1 VWADA
6 LPNLLIGLREGL
18 EAGLVVSILLAA
30 VRKHAE
36 ASTTEASKTEAG
48 ITAASTAEART
59 GGERVRTA
67 PIWIGVA
74 AAVVLA
80 LSFGAVLTF
89 YRSVLSSTGQEALG
103 GILSV
108 IAVGL
113 VTAMIFW
120 MRRTARNLAGELRER
135 VDQALRISAAA
146 LAVTAFLAVGREGT
160 ETALFLWTA
169 AQASGQTTAPLTG
182 AAIGIVCAVILCVLL
197 YHRAVK
203 IRLDKFFGRTAIL
216 LIIVAGG
223 VLAYGLGD
231 LQEAGLLP
239 GHLWV
244 AFDLT
249 AHIDPSSW
257 WMSIITGIT
266 ELSPS
271 MTWLQVVA
279 YACYLGVVLPLF
291 IWGKPAPHKQKQKQ
305 PQIHHQGS
313 RRRSIVAVTAAFIV
327 PPVVAGTL
335 IAVAPGATGATGHQL
350 TATATACAQG
360 WSSGPAGEQSFTI
373 ANKSGHVVEIN
384 LIQAASQGI
393 VAEIETLGPGTRQT
407 LTATLAP
414 GAYFWRCLGSSGA
427 AAQSATAT
435 VTGSQ
440 SSQNQ
445 PQPVKPVTV
454 AELQPA
460 LGAYNAYVAG
470 ELSTLSTQVAKIK
483 ADLAAGNLQ
492 AARTDWLP
500 AMLTWEQV
508 GEEPYGSFGDFGV
521 EIAAGPQGFEQGV
534 NDPDFT
540 GLHRLEYGLW
550 HGQSATTL
558 LPVTSQLSSYV
569 TKLKSQLTQLSNDP
583 TTLPVRAHEIL
594 EDALRDHLT
603 GQLDQGSGADYAE
616 TLADVQADR
625 VVLGEIAGL
634 ITARAPH
641 LLSTVYTQLNT
652 LQQALLATRV
662 NGQWAG
668 VNAVSLTQR
677 QDVDAAIGA
686 VLENTSLIPDLL
698 ETPAH

>member
-18 EAGLVVSILLAA
+18 EAGLVISILLAA
-30 VRKHAE
+30 VRKRAE
-36 ASTTEASKTEAG
+36 ATDAG
-48 ITAASTAEART
+48 QS
-59 GGERVRTA
+59 VRAA
-67 PIWIGVA
+67 PIWIGTA
-74 AAVVLA
+74 AAIVLA

-103 GILSV
+103 GFLSV
-108 IAVGL
+108 VAVGL
-113 VTAMIFW
+113 VTVMIFW
-120 MRRTARNLAGELRER
+120 MRRTARNLAGELGER
-135 VDQALRISAAA
+135 VDQALRVSTAA
-146 LAVTAFLAVGREGT
+146 LALTAFLAVGREGT

-182 AAIGIVCAVILCVLL
+182 AAIGIGAAVVLCVLL
-197 YHRAVK
+197 YRRAVK
-203 IRLDKFFGRTAIL
+203 IRLDKFFGRTAIA
-216 LIIVAGG
+216 LIVVAGG

-231 LQEAGLLP
+231 LQEAGILP
-239 GHLWV
+239 GHLWI

-257 WMSIITGIT
+257 WMSIISGVT

-279 YACYLGVVLPLF
+279 YVCYLGVVLPLF
-291 IWGKPAPHKQKQKQ
+291 IWGKPAPV
-305 PQIHHQGS
+305 PARAPERAPAGVGG
-313 RRRSIVAVTAAFIV
+313 RRRAMAAVTAAFTV

-335 IAVAPGATGATGHQL
+335 IVIAPGATGAAGRDL

-360 WSSGPAGEQSFTI
+360 WSSMPAGEQPFVIS
-373 ANKSGHVVEIN
+373 NRSGHVLEIN

-393 VAEIETLGPGTRQT
+393 VAEIETLGPGTKQT

-414 GAYFWRCLGSSGA
+414 GTYYWRCLGSTGSV
-427 AAQSATAT
+427 TAT
-435 VTGSQ
+435 VTGAAAGGAG
-440 SSQNQ
+440 
-445 PQPVKPVTV
+445 PTAVKPVTV

-460 LGAYNAYVAG
+460 LRAYNAYVAAKLVTLTAQVDRIRAD
-470 ELSTLSTQVAKIK
+470 LSSG
-483 ADLAAGNLQ
+483 DLAA
-492 AARTDWLP
+492 ARTGWLP

-508 GEEPYGSFGDFGV
+508 GEEPYGSFGNFGV
-521 EIAAGPQGFEQGV
+521 QIAAGPQGFEQGV

-550 HGQSATTL
+550 HGQSASEL
-558 LPVTSQLSSYV
+558 LPVADQVAGYV
-569 TKLKSQLTQLSNDP
+569 AGLRSQLTRLSTDP
-583 TTLPVRAHEIL
+583 TQLPIRAHEIL
-594 EDALRDHLT
+594 EDALRDHLS

-616 TLADVQADR
+616 ALADVQVDR
-625 VVLGEIAGL
+625 VVLGELAGL

-641 LLSTVYTQLNT
+641 LLPAVYGQLNT
-652 LQQALLATRV
+652 LQQTLLATRV

-668 VNAVSLTQR
+668 VNAVSLAQR
-677 QDVDAAIGA
+677 QRVDAAIGA
-686 VLENTSLIPDLL
+686 VLESTSLIPDLL

>member
-36 ASTTEASKTEAG
+36 ASHTEAG
-48 ITAASTAEART
+48 HTEAAGTE
-59 GGERVRTA
+59 GGTEVRTL
-67 PIWIGVA
+67 PIWIGTA
-74 AAVVLA
+74 AAIVLA

-103 GILSV
+103 GFLSV

-120 MRRTARNLAGELRER
+120 MRRTARNLAGELRVR
-135 VDQALRISAAA
+135 VDQALRISTAA
-146 LAVTAFLAVGREGT
+146 LALTAFLAVGREGT

-169 AQASGQTTAPLTG
+169 AQASGQTTAPVAG
-182 AAIGIVCAVILCVLL
+182 AAIGIACAVILCVLL

-203 IRLDKFFGRTAIL
+203 IRLDKFFGRTAIA
-216 LIIVAGG
+216 LIVVAGG

-231 LQEAGLLP
+231 LQEAGILP

-249 AHIDPSSW
+249 PHIDPSSW

-266 ELSPS
+266 ELAPT

-279 YACYLGVVLPLF
+279 YLCYLGVVLPLF
-291 IWGKPAPHKQKQKQ
+291 IWGKPAPVPAPEQA
-305 PQIHHQGS
+305 PPGEPALAGG
-313 RRRSIVAVTAAFIV
+313 RRRAIIAVTAAFTV

-335 IAVAPGATGATGHQL
+335 IAVAPGATGATDHQL
-350 TATATACAQG
+350 TVSGTACAQG

-384 LIQAASQGI
+384 LIQSASQGI
-393 VAEIETLGPGTRQT
+393 VAEIETLGPGTKQT
-407 LTATLAP
+407 LSATLAP
-414 GAYFWRCLGSSGA
+414 GSYFWRCLGSSGA

-435 VTGSQ
+435 VTGSTTNT
-440 SSQNQ
+440 SAI
-445 PQPVKPVTV
+445 PVKPVTV

-460 LGAYNAYVAG
+460 LKAYNAYVATK
-470 ELSTLSTQVAKIK
+470 LTTLSSQVAKIR
-483 ADLAAGNLQ
+483 ADLNSGNLN

-521 EIAAGPQGFEQGV
+521 EIGAGPQGFEQGV

-550 HGQSATTL
+550 HGQRASVL
-558 LPVTSQLSSYV
+558 IPVTEQLATYVTGLSSQLN
-569 TKLKSQLTQLSNDP
+569 QLSNDP
-583 TTLPVRAHEIL
+583 TNLPVRSHEIL

-625 VVLGEIAGL
+625 VVLGEIASL

-641 LLSTVYTQLNT
+641 LLPAIYSELDT

-662 NGQWAG
+662 NGQWVG
-668 VNAVSLTQR
+668 INAVSLTQR
-677 QDVDAAIGA
+677 QNVDAAIGA

>member
-30 VRKHAE
+30 VRKH
-36 ASTTEASKTEAG
+36 TEAG
-48 ITAASTAEART
+48 HTEPGDAGRRVSTI
-59 GGERVRTA
+59 

-103 GILSV
+103 GFLSV
-108 IAVGL
+108 VAVGL

-120 MRRTARNLAGELRER
+120 MRRTARNLAGDLRAQ
-135 VDQALRISAAA
+135 VDRALRVNMAA
-146 LAVTAFLAVGREGT
+146 LTLTAFLAVGREGT
-160 ETALFLWTA
+160 ETALFLWTT
-169 AQASGQTTAPLTG
+169 AQASGQTTAPVIG
-182 AAIGIVCAVILCVLL
+182 AAIGIACAVIGCVLL
-197 YHRAVK
+197 YRRAVK
-203 IRLDKFFGRTAIL
+203 IRLDKFFGRTAIA
-216 LIIVAGG
+216 LIVVAGG

-231 LQEAGLLP
+231 LQEAGILP
-239 GHLWV
+239 GHLWI

-257 WMSIITGIT
+257 WMSIITGVT

-279 YACYLGVVLPLF
+279 YVCYLGVVLPLF
-291 IWGKPAPHKQKQKQ
+291 IWGKPAPAPQKPPERVSQNA
-305 PQIHHQGS
+305 GG
-313 RRRSIVAVTAAFIV
+313 RRRAIVAVTAAFTV

-350 TATATACAQG
+350 TVTAATCARG

-373 ANKSGHVVEIN
+373 ANKSGHVVEMN

-393 VAEIETLGPGTRQT
+393 VAEIETLGPGTQQT
-407 LTATLAP
+407 LTAPLAP
-414 GAYFWRCLGSSGA
+414 GSYFWRCLGSSGA
-427 AAQSATAT
+427 GAQSTTAT
-435 VTGSQ
+435 VSGPVTGTAETS
-440 SSQNQ
+440 
-445 PQPVKPVTV
+445 PVTGTAETGAPAPVKPVTV

-460 LGAYNAYVAG
+460 LRAYNSYVAAK
-470 ELSTLSTQVAKIK
+470 LTTLTGQVAKIR
-483 ADLAAGNLQ
+483 ADLTAGNLN

-521 EIAAGPQGFEQGV
+521 EIGAGPQGFEQGV

-550 HGQSATTL
+550 HGQRASAL
-558 LPVTSQLSSYV
+558 IPVTDQLAKYVTSLHSQLN
-569 TKLKSQLTQLSNDP
+569 QLSNDP
-583 TTLPVRAHEIL
+583 ATLPVRAHEIL

-625 VVLGEIAGL
+625 VVLGEIANL
-634 ITARAPH
+634 LTSRAPH
-641 LLSTVYTQLNT
+641 LLPAVYSELDT

-662 NGQWAG
+662 NGQW
-668 VNAVSLTQR
+668 VSINAVTLTQR
-677 QDVDAAIGA
+677 QNVDAAIGA

>member
-1 VWADA
+1 MWADA

-30 VRKHAE
+30 VHKRE
-36 ASTTEASKTEAG
+36 EAG
-48 ITAASTAEART
+48 EQGAGRP
-59 GGERVRTA
+59 VRTT

-74 AAVVLA
+74 AAIVLA

-103 GILSV
+103 GALSV
-108 IAVGL
+108 VAVAL

-120 MRRTARNLAGELRER
+120 MRRTARNLAGELREQ
-135 VDQALRISAAA
+135 VDQAMRISAAA
-146 LAVTAFLAVGREGT
+146 LALTAFVAVGREGT

-169 AQASGQTTAPLTG
+169 AQASGQTVAPLIG
-182 AAIGIVCAVILCVLL
+182 AGIGILAAVIVCVLL
-197 YHRAVK
+197 YRRAVK
-203 IRLDKFFGRTAIL
+203 IRLDKFFGRTAIA
-216 LIIVAGG
+216 LIVVAGG

-231 LQEAGLLP
+231 LQEAGILP

-244 AFDLT
+244 AFNLT
-249 AHIDPSSW
+249 GHIDPTSW
-257 WMSIITGIT
+257 WMSIITGVT
-266 ELSPS
+266 ELAPS

-279 YACYLGVVLPLF
+279 YICYLGVVLPMF
-291 IWGKPAPHKQKQKQ
+291 IWGKPAPVPARAAEREPAQA
-305 PQIHHQGS
+305 GS
-313 RRRSIVAVTAAFIV
+313 RRRAIVAVIAAFTV

-335 IAVAPGATGATGHQL
+335 IAVAPGATGATDHQL
-350 TATATACAQG
+350 TLTATLCAQG
-360 WSSGPAGEQSFTI
+360 WSSVPAGEQSFTI

-407 LTATLAP
+407 LSATLAP
-414 GAYFWRCLGSSGA
+414 GSYVWHCLGSSGA
-427 AAQSATAT
+427 GAQSVTAT
-435 VTGSQ
+435 VTGSAAG
-440 SSQNQ
+440 SG
-445 PQPVKPVTV
+445 PAPVKAVTV

-460 LGAYNAYVAG
+460 LRAYNSYVAG
-470 ELSTLSTQVAKIK
+470 KLVTLATQVARIQ
-483 ADLAAGNLQ
+483 ADLKGGNLG
-492 AARTDWLP
+492 AARSDWVP

-508 GEEPYGSFGDFGV
+508 GEEPYGSFGNFGV

-550 HGQSATTL
+550 HGQKASVL
-558 LPVTSQLSSYV
+558 IPVTSTLAKYV
-569 TKLKSQLTQLSNDP
+569 AGLRSQLTKLSTDP
-583 TTLPVRAHEIL
+583 TSLPVRAHEIL

-616 TLADVQADR
+616 TLADVQVDR

-634 ITARAPH
+634 LTTRAPH
-641 LLSTVYTQLNT
+641 LLPAVYSELDT

-662 NGQWAG
+662 NGQW
-668 VNAVSLTQR
+668 VSINAVTLTQR

>member
-30 VRKHAE
+30 VHRHAE
-36 ASTTEASKTEAG
+36 AGPGDASA
-48 ITAASTAEART
+48 
-59 GGERVRTA
+59 RVRTA
-67 PIWIGVA
+67 PIWVGVA
-74 AAVVLA
+74 AAIVLA

-103 GILSV
+103 GFLSV

-113 VTAMIFW
+113 VTGMIFW

-135 VDQALRISAAA
+135 VDQALRISTAA
-146 LAVTAFLAVGREGT
+146 LALTAFVAVGREGT

-169 AQASGQTTAPLTG
+169 AQASGQTTAPLAG
-182 AAIGIVCAVILCVLL
+182 AAIGIAGAVILCVLL
-197 YHRAVK
+197 YRRAVK

-231 LQEAGLLP
+231 LQEAGILP

-249 AHIDPSSW
+249 ARIDPSSW

-271 MTWLQVVA
+271 MTWLQVAA
-279 YACYLGVVLPLF
+279 YVCYLGVVLPLF
-291 IWGKPAPHKQKQKQ
+291 IWGKPAPAPRQASEQA
-305 PQIHHQGS
+305 PGTEPVTAS
-313 RRRSIVAVTAAFIV
+313 GRRRAIAAVTAAFTV
-327 PPVVAGTL
+327 PPVVAATL
-335 IAVAPGATGATGHQL
+335 IAVAPGATGETAHQL
-350 TATATACAQG
+350 TVTAAVCAQG

-373 ANKSGHVVEIN
+373 SNKSGHVVEIN

-393 VAEIETLGPGTRQT
+393 VAEIETLGPGTKQT
-407 LTATLAP
+407 LSATLTP
-414 GAYFWRCLGSSGA
+414 GSYFWRCLGSSGPG
-427 AAQSATAT
+427 AQSATAT
-435 VTGSQ
+435 VTASADRSAGGAA
-440 SSQNQ
+440 
-445 PQPVKPVTV
+445 PAPVKPVTV

-460 LGAYNAYVAG
+460 LKAYNSYVASK
-470 ELSTLSTQVAKIK
+470 LATLSTQMAKIR
-483 ADLAAGNLQ
+483 ADLSAGNLA
-492 AARTDWLP
+492 AARSGWLP

-521 EIAAGPQGFEQGV
+521 EIAAGPQGFELGV

-558 LPVTSQLSSYV
+558 LPVTNQLAKYV
-569 TKLKSQLTQLSNDP
+569 TSLRSQLTQLSNDP

-625 VVLGEIAGL
+625 VVLGEIANL

-641 LLSTVYTQLNT
+641 LLATVYSELDT
-652 LQQALLATRV
+652 LQQALLATKA
-662 NGQWAG
+662 NGTWASI
-668 VNAVSLTQR
+668 NAVPLTQR

>member
-1 VWADA
+1 MWADA

-36 ASTTEASKTEAG
+36 ADLAEAGHTEAG
-48 ITAASTAEART
+48 PGDTSA
-59 GGERVRTA
+59 RVRTA

-103 GILSV
+103 GFLSV

-135 VDQALRISAAA
+135 VDQALRISTAA
-146 LAVTAFLAVGREGT
+146 LALTAFLAVGREGT

-169 AQASGQTTAPLTG
+169 AQASGQTTAPLAG
-182 AAIGIVCAVILCVLL
+182 AAIGIAGAVIVCVLL
-197 YHRAVK
+197 YRRAVR

-231 LQEAGLLP
+231 LQEAGILP
-239 GHLWV
+239 GHLWI

-249 AHIDPSSW
+249 ARIDPSSW
-257 WMSIITGIT
+257 WMSIITGVT

-279 YACYLGVVLPLF
+279 YGCYLAVVLPLF
-291 IWGKPAPHKQKQKQ
+291 IWGKPQPVPERAPRDEPQ
-305 PQIHHQGS
+305 PGG
-313 RRRSIVAVTAAFIV
+313 RRRAIVAVTAAFTV
-327 PPVVAGTL
+327 PPVVAATL
-335 IAVAPGATGATGHQL
+335 IVVAPGATGETVHQV
-350 TATATACAQG
+350 TVTATACAQG

-373 ANKSGHVVEIN
+373 SNKSGHVVEIN
-384 LIQAASQGI
+384 LIQVASQGI

-407 LTATLAP
+407 LSATLTP
-414 GAYFWRCLGSSGA
+414 GSYFWRCLGSSGA
-427 AAQSATAT
+427 GAQSATAT
-435 VTGSQ
+435 VTGSTLG
-440 SSQNQ
+440 STDGTA
-445 PQPVKPVTV
+445 PAPVKPVTV

-460 LGAYNAYVAG
+460 LKAYNTYVASK
-470 ELSTLSTQVAKIK
+470 LAALSTQVAKIR
-483 ADLAAGNLQ
+483 ADLSAGNLQ
-492 AARTDWLP
+492 AARTDWEP

-508 GEEPYGSFGDFGV
+508 GEEPYGSFGNFGV

-550 HGQSATTL
+550 HGQSAATL
-558 LPVTSQLSSYV
+558 LPVTGQLATYV
-569 TKLKSQLTQLSNDP
+569 ASLQRQLTQLSNDP

-603 GQLDQGSGADYAE
+603 GQLDQGSGAGYAE

-625 VVLGEIAGL
+625 VVLGEIANL

-641 LLSTVYTQLNT
+641 LLATVDSDLGT
-652 LQQALLATRV
+652 LQRALLATKD
-662 NGQWAG
+662 NGTW
-668 VNAVSLTQR
+668 VSINAVTLTQR

>member
-1 VWADA
+1 MWADA

-30 VRKHAE
+30 VRKHSE
-36 ASTTEASKTEAG
+36 ADNTGTSRTVSTT
-48 ITAASTAEART
+48 
-59 GGERVRTA
+59 

-74 AAVVLA
+74 AAIVLA

-103 GILSV
+103 GFLSV

-135 VDQALRISAAA
+135 VDQALRISTAA
-146 LAVTAFLAVGREGT
+146 LALTAFIAVGREGT

-169 AQASGQTTAPLTG
+169 AQASGQTTAPVAG
-182 AAIGIVCAVILCVLL
+182 AAIGIAAAVILCVLL

-231 LQEAGLLP
+231 LQEAGVLP

-257 WMSIITGIT
+257 WMSIITGST

-279 YACYLGVVLPLF
+279 YICYLGVVLPIF
-291 IWGKPAPHKQKQKQ
+291 IWGRPALTPARPIRGEPAPVPRMAAERAPRDEVQAV
-305 PQIHHQGS
+305 G
-313 RRRSIVAVTAAFIV
+313 RRRSIAAVTAAFTV

-335 IAVAPGATGATGHQL
+335 IAVAPGATGATDHQL
-350 TATATACAQG
+350 TVTATTCAQG
-360 WSSGPAGEQSFTI
+360 WSAVQAGEQSFTI
-373 ANKSGHVVEIN
+373 SNKSGHVVEIN
-384 LIQAASQGI
+384 LIQSASQGI

-407 LTATLAP
+407 LSVALAP
-414 GAYFWRCLGSSGA
+414 GSYFWRCPGSSGA
-427 AAQSATAT
+427 GGQSATAT
-435 VTGSQ
+435 VTGST
-440 SSQNQ
+440 SGAA
-445 PQPVKPVTV
+445 PVPVKPVTV
-454 AELQPA
+454 ADLQPA
-460 LGAYNAYVAG
+460 LRAYNSYVAG
-470 ELSTLSTQVAKIK
+470 KLTTLASQVAKIR
-483 ADLAAGNLQ
+483 AELGSGNLT

-550 HGQSATTL
+550 HGQKASAL
-558 LPVTSQLSSYV
+558 IPVTNQLAKYVTSLQSQLD
-569 TKLKSQLTQLSNDP
+569 KLSNDP
-583 TTLPVRAHEIL
+583 TSLPVRSHEVL

-625 VVLGEIAGL
+625 VVLGEIANL

-641 LLSTVYTQLNT
+641 LLPAVYSELNT
-652 LQQALLATRV
+652 LRQALLATRV
-662 NGQWAG
+662 NGQW
-668 VNAVSLTQR
+668 VSINAVSLTQR

>member
-36 ASTTEASKTEAG
+36 AGSTEAG
-48 ITAASTAEART
+48 STEAGSTEAGRR
-59 GGERVRTA
+59 GLVRTM
-67 PIWIGVA
+67 PIWIGTA
-74 AAVVLA
+74 AAIVLA

-103 GILSV
+103 GFLSV

-135 VDQALRISAAA
+135 VDQALRISTAA
-146 LAVTAFLAVGREGT
+146 LALTAFLAVGREGT

-169 AQASGQTTAPLTG
+169 AQASGQTTAPLVG
-182 AAIGIVCAVILCVLL
+182 AAIGIAAAVILCVLL
-197 YHRAVK
+197 YRRAVK
-203 IRLDKFFGRTAIL
+203 IRLDKFFGRTAIA
-216 LIIVAGG
+216 LIVVAGG

-239 GHLWV
+239 GHLWI

-249 AHIDPSSW
+249 PHIDPSSW
-257 WMSIITGIT
+257 WMSIITGVT
-266 ELSPS
+266 ELSPK
-271 MTWLQVVA
+271 MTLLQVVA
-279 YACYLGVVLPLF
+279 YICYLGVVLPLF
-291 IWGKPAPHKQKQKQ
+291 IWGKPAPAPVPKQA
-305 PQIHHQGS
+305 PHDEPARAGG
-313 RRRSIVAVTAAFIV
+313 RRRAIVAVTAAFTV

-335 IAVAPGATGATGHQL
+335 IAVAPGATGATDHQL
-350 TATATACAQG
+350 TVTATTCAQG
-360 WSSGPAGEQSFTI
+360 WSSEPAGEQSFTI

-393 VAEIETLGPGTRQT
+393 VAEIETLGPGTKQT
-407 LTATLAP
+407 LSVTLSP
-414 GAYFWRCLGSSGA
+414 GSYFWRCLGGSSGA
-427 AAQSATAT
+427 AGQSATAA
-435 VTGSQ
+435 VSGSADGAA
-440 SSQNQ
+440 
-445 PQPVKPVTV
+445 PAPVKPVTV

-460 LGAYNAYVAG
+460 LTAYNAYVAAK
-470 ELSTLSTQVAKIK
+470 LTTLSSQVSKIR
-483 ADLAAGNLQ
+483 ADLSAGNLN

-521 EIAAGPQGFEQGV
+521 EIGAGPQGFEQGV

-550 HGQSATTL
+550 HGQQASVLIPVSDRLAKY
-558 LPVTSQLSSYV
+558 VTSLN
-569 TKLKSQLTQLSNDP
+569 SQLRGLSNDP
-583 TTLPVRAHEIL
+583 TSLPVRAHEIL

-625 VVLGEIAGL
+625 VVLGEIADL

-641 LLSTVYTQLNT
+641 LLPTVYSQLDT

-662 NGQWAG
+662 NGQW
-668 VNAVSLTQR
+668 VSIDTVSLAQR
-677 QDVDAAIGA
+677 QDVDAAVGA